1 MIFIY
6 GISKN
11 VRTVSQFSD
20 RILVSSSL
28 NISRFTERQSGE
40 CQADIDCLKME
51 GLVLHGAAHIF
62 FENKLEELESHI
74 NAKFKKIEFKLK
86 KEMEEIFHH
95 QAQDI
100 KKIKRDILEIKEEL
114 SEIKRSEENLQE
126 KGITKISKLSKEV
139 KTELNEIKKLKSDVN
154 VLKKDVIGIRQSEED
169 ISRLGMDKLS
179 KISEEF
185 KAEMKMI
192 KSDVKTI
199 KRDITSVKDSKKKAD
214 NSDTEDAEQ
223 QRDGSDTEKSKHSR
237 KRNNSY
243 REAKIPSTIP
253 EKFNSSEDE
262 GEDEGLVKKQV
273 EKEKNCERE
282 TSSKVEA
289 GAETSSGG
297 PEFSQNFIKNFDD
310 DHIRSEKKQQKYFN
324 FSLIMFRKLVFS
336 SHESSDYHQE
346 SSDYHESDAV
356 SDDETY
362 RSGHF
367 ERDFN
372 VKRIFSKKFLYK

>member
-1 MIFIY
+1 
-6 GISKN
+6 
-11 VRTVSQFSD
+11 
-20 RILVSSSL
+20 
-28 NISRFTERQSGE
+28 
-40 CQADIDCLKME
+40 ME

-62 FENKLEELESHI
+62 FENKLEELEGHI

-114 SEIKRSEENLQE
+114 SEIRMSEENLQE

-199 KRDITSVKDSKKKAD
+199 KRDITTVKDSKKKGD
-214 NSDTEDAEQ
+214 NSDTEDTEQ
-223 QRDGSDTEKSKHSR
+223 KEGSDIEKSKHSR

-243 REAKIPSTIP
+243 REAKIPTTIP

-262 GEDEGLVKKQV
+262 VEEEALAKKQLD
-273 EKEKNCERE
+273 KEKNSERE
-282 TSSKVEA
+282 TSTKVEA
-289 GAETSSGG
+289 EGETSSGG

-310 DHIRSEKKQQKYFN
+310 DHIRSEKNNKN
-324 FSLIMFRKLVFS
+324 ILIFLLKMFRKLVFS

-356 SDDETY
+356 SEDETY

>member
-1 MIFIY
+1 
-6 GISKN
+6 
-11 VRTVSQFSD
+11 
-20 RILVSSSL
+20 
-28 NISRFTERQSGE
+28 
-40 CQADIDCLKME
+40 ME

-154 VLKKDVIGIRQSEED
+154 VLKKDVVGIRQSEED

-199 KRDITSVKDSKKKAD
+199 KRDITGKDSKKKLES
-214 NSDTEDAEQ
+214 SDTED
-223 QRDGSDTEKSKHSR
+223 T
-237 KRNNSY
+237 
-243 REAKIPSTIP
+243 
-253 EKFNSSEDE
+253 
-262 GEDEGLVKKQV
+262 
-273 EKEKNCERE
+273 
-282 TSSKVEA
+282 
-289 GAETSSGG
+289 
-297 PEFSQNFIKNFDD
+297 
-310 DHIRSEKKQQKYFN
+310 DH
-324 FSLIMFRKLVFS
+324 
-336 SHESSDYHQE
+336 DP
-346 SSDYHESDAV
+346 
-356 SDDETY
+356 
-362 RSGHF
+362 
-367 ERDFN
+367 
-372 VKRIFSKKFLYK
+372 